1 MDFGMESI
9 VNIVLRVHIC
19 GMISG
24 NVSHVQII
32 VKNVKI
38 SMLVL
43 SVNLVFIAIPMVYAL
58 RFVGMGFVLNLIV
71 MMVII
76 KIMMDVHLF
85 VRLRKVLLVRV
96 EHSVQKITVGEL
108 TFQSK
113 KYLSN

>member
-1 MDFGMESI
+1 M
-9 VNIVLRVHIC
+9 C
-19 GMISG
+19 MISG